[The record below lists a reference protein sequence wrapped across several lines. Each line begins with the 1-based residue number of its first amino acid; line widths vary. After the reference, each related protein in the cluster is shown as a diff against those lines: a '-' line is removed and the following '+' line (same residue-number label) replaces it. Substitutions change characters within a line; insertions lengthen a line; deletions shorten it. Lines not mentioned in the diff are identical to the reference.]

1 MKMDISSLLQGPMG
15 QQIVNGVVEKLG
27 INNDQA
33 KVAISTAV
41 PLLLTALNKNANSG
55 DAQNIARALER
66 DHDGSILDNLGAFFQ
81 GGNFSDGLGILSHVL
96 GGKQPQVENAIG
108 KSTGLSSSQI
118 SQILAMVAPI
128 VMGYLGK
135 QKQQNGLDANGLST
149 LLGGLVGNVTQNNQR
164 EMSTIEKLL
173 DRDGDGSVIDDAMDF
188 LGGLFGKK

>member
-27 INNDQA
+27 VNNDQA

>member
-1 MKMDISSLLQGPMG
+1 MEMDISSLLQGPMG

-33 KVAISTAV
+33 KVAVSTAV

-81 GGNFSDGLGILSHVL
+81 GGNFSDGLSILSHVL

-108 KSTGLSSSQI
+108 KSTGLSSNQI

-188 LGGLFGKK
+188 LGGLLGKK

>member
-55 DAQNIARALER
+55 DAQNIASALER